1 MRSPQAH
8 ARISS
13 LDISEASALPGVQV
27 FTAAD
32 VDSKTFPPPP
42 FLGIDER
49 MHRPVMATDTVRF
62 AGDIVAAVLADSQY
76 ASMDAADLVA
86 VDYDEL
92 PAVTDPREAA
102 TDETLL
108 YPEVGT
114 NVCGS
119 RPAEDGPD
127 VLDGCEV
134 VVSGTVVS
142 QRMAAVPLE
151 PRSHR
156 AEVGADGRLTAWL
169 STQTPHQDRDGLAM
183 LFGLDPSQVRVVGPD
198 VGGGFGAKGLAV
210 EDLLVC
216 WLARHTGRPVRWT
229 ETRSENMVAMNHG
242 RAQVLSFSIGGTR
255 EGRVQAYRSSVVADA
270 GAYPT
275 LGRFLPDLT
284 GMMASGVYDIPA
296 IALRLRHGG
305 DEHDADR
312 RVPRRRATGGVPGD
326 RAGDGHVR
334 RRELGMDPAEVR
346 RRNFFAP
353 DAFPLTTASGAAY
366 DSGDYAGGA
375 RPRAARPPAT
385 PSCARSSAAGAS
397 PATPVSSAS
406 GWRPTSRSPTG
417 STRRSSAL

>member
-1 MRSPQAH
+1 
-8 ARISS
+8 
-13 LDISEASALPGVQV
+13 
-27 FTAAD
+27 
-32 VDSKTFPPPP
+32 
-42 FLGIDER
+42 
-49 MHRPVMATDTVRF
+49 MHRPVMAAETVRF

-183 LFGLDPSQVRVVGPD
+183 LLGLDPAQVRVVGPD

-242 RAQVLSFSIGGTR
+242 RAQVLRFSIGGTR
-255 EGRVQAYRSSVVADA
+255 EGRVQAIPPER
-270 GAYPT
+270 
-275 LGRFLPDLT
+275 RRRRRRLPDARILPPQPD
-284 GMMASGVYDIPA
+284 GHDGERGVRHPGHR
-296 IALRLRHGG
+296 LRLRHSG

-312 RVPRRRATGGVPGD
+312 RVPRRRAPGGVPGD

-334 RRELGMDPAEVR
+334 RRARHGPCRGAPA
-346 RRNFFAP
+346 
-353 DAFPLTTASGAAY
+353 
-366 DSGDYAGGA
+366 
-375 RPRAARPPAT
+375 
-385 PSCARSSAAGAS
+385 
-397 PATPVSSAS
+397 
-406 GWRPTSRSPTG
+406 
-417 STRRSSAL
+417 

>member
-1 MRSPQAH
+1 MANVIGQRVRRREDLRFLRGQGSYVDDVPTGDDLFLTLVRSPQAH
-8 ARISS
+8 ARISG
-13 LDISEASALPGVQV
+13 LDTSEASALPGVQV

-32 VDSKTFPPPP
+32 IDLKTFPPPP

-49 MHRPVMATDTVRF
+49 MHRPVMAADTVRF
-62 AGDIVAAVLADSQY
+62 AGDIVAAVLAGSQY

-108 YPEVGT
+108 YPDVGT

-183 LFGLDPSQVRVVGPD
+183 LFGLDPAQVRVVGPD

-242 RAQVLSFSIGGTR
+242 RAQVLDFSIGGTR
-255 EGRVQAYRSSVVADA
+255 EGRVQAYRLSVVADA

-275 LGRFLPDLT
+275 LGSFLPNLT
-284 GMMASGVYDIPA
+284 A
-296 IALRLRHGG
+296 
-305 DEHDADR
+305 
-312 RVPRRRATGGVPGD
+312 
-326 RAGDGHVR
+326 
-334 RRELGMDPAEVR
+334 
-346 RRNFFAP
+346 
-353 DAFPLTTASGAAY
+353 
-366 DSGDYAGGA
+366 
-375 RPRAARPPAT
+375 
-385 PSCARSSAAGAS
+385 
-397 PATPVSSAS
+397 
-406 GWRPTSRSPTG
+406 
-417 STRRSSAL
+417 